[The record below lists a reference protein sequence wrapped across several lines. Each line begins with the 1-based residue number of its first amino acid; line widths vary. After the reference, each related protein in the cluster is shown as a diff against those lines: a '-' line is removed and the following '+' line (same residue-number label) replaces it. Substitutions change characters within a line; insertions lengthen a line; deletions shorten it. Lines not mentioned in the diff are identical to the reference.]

1 LLPAL
6 TEREAS
12 EDLVAQFD
20 SPAAESGRGDSDG
33 RQGLRGSRLSRR
45 QRSRRLFFRPRSL
58 VSWPGVTLPLAVL
71 VAGGSVGAW
80 LATRSPASASP
91 SYIYAP
97 VVRTTMRQALSSS
110 GTISPATTSTLSFG
124 AQGQVT
130 AVDATVGENVTQ
142 GETLAT
148 MASATLQAQVAQAE
162 ATLAGDQ
169 ARLSQDED
177 SGASSAQIAADQA
190 TVNVD
195 QSQLDT
201 ANAALS
207 GATLTAPIDGIVTT
221 VGYTVG
227 EQVSGGG
234 GGGDTGNS
242 GDTGSN
248 GNGSSGDT
256 GNGNGDTGNGDTGNG
271 DTGSSPSITVVSAND
286 VIDASVAA
294 SVVDKIKTGDQVV
307 ISSEGATASGTV
319 ASIGLIADTSSGVAT
334 FPVVI
339 DVTGTPSG
347 LYSGASATVSI
358 IYNQLKDVLAV
369 PAAAVQ
375 TSPSGKHFVDAVVNG
390 RQVPRDVTTGLTS
403 GGLTQITSG
412 LTAGERVVEDIPK
425 FAVPGSPGNLRGP
438 LGGRQKIFF
447 SGPGGGGGVVVQG
460 GG

>member
-1 LLPAL
+1 
-6 TEREAS
+6 
-12 EDLVAQFD
+12 VAQFD

-234 GGGDTGNS
+234 GGDT
-242 GDTGSN
+242 
-248 GNGSSGDT
+248 GSSGDT
-256 GNGNGDTGNGDTGNG
+256 GGNGDGSSGNTGSGDTGTGTGNGSTGNG

-375 TSPSGKHFVDAVVNG
+375 TSPSGKDFVDAVVNG
-390 RQVPRDVTTGLTS
+390 RQVARDVTTGLTS

-425 FAVPGSPGNLRGP
+425 FAVPGGPGNLRGP
-438 LGGRQKIFF
+438 LGGRQKVFF
-447 SGPGGGGGVVVQG
+447 SGPGGGGVVVQG

>member
-1 LLPAL
+1 VEQSDP
-6 TEREAS
+6 
-12 EDLVAQFD
+12 
-20 SPAAESGRGDSDG
+20 PAAESDGGDSVG
-33 RQGLRGSRLSRR
+33 RRAVRGSRLTRR

-97 VVRTTMRQALSSS
+97 VITTTMRQALSSS
-110 GTISPATTSTLSFG
+110 GTLGPATTSTLSFG

-130 AVDATVGENVTQ
+130 AVDATVGEKVTQ

-148 MASATLQAQVAQAE
+148 MASATLKAQVAQAE

-195 QSQLDT
+195 QSQLDM

-207 GATLTAPIDGIVTT
+207 GATLTSPIDGIVTT

-234 GGGDTGNS
+234 GGGGSGGGGSGGGGSGSGGDQGS
-242 GDTGSN
+242 GDSGSSDS
-248 GNGSSGDT
+248 GSSGS
-256 GNGNGDTGNGDTGNG
+256 
-271 DTGSSPSITVVSAND
+271 GSSGSSSSIIVVSAND

-294 SVVDKIKTGDQVV
+294 SVVDRIKTGDQVE
-307 ISSEGATASGTV
+307 ISSEGATATGTV

-339 DVTGTPSG
+339 DVTGTPAG

-358 IYNQLKDVLAV
+358 IYNELKDVLAV

-375 TSPSGKHFVDAVVNG
+375 TSATGRSFVYVVVDG
-390 RQVPRDVTTGLTS
+390 RQVARDVTTGLTS
-403 GGLTQITSG
+403 GGLTQITGG
-412 LTAGERVVEDIPK
+412 LTAGERVVVNIPR
-425 FAVPGSPGNLRGP
+425 FAAPAGPGQPGGP
-438 LGGRQKIFF
+438 FVRRQKVFF
-447 SGPGGGGGVVVQG
+447 GGPGGAGGVVIPG